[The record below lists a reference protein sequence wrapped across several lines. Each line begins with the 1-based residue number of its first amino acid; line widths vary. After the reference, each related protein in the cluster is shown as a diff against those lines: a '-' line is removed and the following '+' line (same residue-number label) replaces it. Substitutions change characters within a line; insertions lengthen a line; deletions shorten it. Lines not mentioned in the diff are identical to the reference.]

1 MRENKK
7 ATNGRLFGEY
17 KELFLG
23 VFLAEFFHT
32 ASGVEHLLFTG
43 VERVTLGTHFNIQ
56 IATHGGAGLELVA
69 ATASN

>member
-7 ATNGRLFGEY
+7 ATNGRLFGKT

-43 VERVTLGTHFNIQ
+43 VKRVTLRTYFNIQ
-56 IATHGGAGLELVA
+56 ITPHG
-69 ATASN
+69 